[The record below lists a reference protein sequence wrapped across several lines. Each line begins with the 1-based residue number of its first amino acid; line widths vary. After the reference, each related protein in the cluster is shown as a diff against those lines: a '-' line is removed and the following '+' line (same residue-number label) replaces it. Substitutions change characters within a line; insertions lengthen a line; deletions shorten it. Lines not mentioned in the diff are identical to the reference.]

1 MTHDLFG
8 TPLPISGNHRD
19 PVRPP
24 AKPTAQRCG
33 IEPTDDHT
41 ARVALASP
49 MARRNVFRS
58 RIKRQYRSEATVT
71 MF

>member
-8 TPLPISGNHRD
+8 TPLPISGNSGILFELPESPSPRGAESE
-19 PVRPP
+19 PLTITPP
-24 AKPTAQRCG
+24 
-33 IEPTDDHT
+33 
-41 ARVALASP
+41 
-49 MARRNVFRS
+49 RRWPPPWHAETSSDR